1 MTCKVQVLT
10 DCFLVLWYSFRNEEW
25 YFVCSDPPSHSICLE
40 QDYPCC
46 YNGYPDCCSNHG
58 AYHILVKK
66 NKTIPSSCN
75 HVKLQ
80 YVFTKVWGSGTN
92 QHYWIILEN
101 VGIKMEYNII
111 IWEGYKLLLSKIP
124 NKVLILTC
132 FDLFL
137 LLIFWFKE
145 SLSKKPDGVDK
156 PQKWKKSKPS

>member
-1 MTCKVQVLT
+1 MSAVIPQATRFVWNRTTHVVIIAIQIAVPIMERITSWKKKPN
-10 DCFLVLWYSFRNEEW
+10 SF
-25 YFVCSDPPSHSICLE
+25 IM
-40 QDYPCC
+40 
-46 YNGYPDCCSNHG
+46 
-58 AYHILVKK
+58 
-66 NKTIPSSCN
+66 N

-80 YVFTKVWGSGTN
+80 YVFTQVWGSGTN

-111 IWEGYKLLLSKIP
+111 IWECYKLLLSKIQ

>member
-66 NKTIPSSCN
+66 NKTNAFIMN

-80 YVFTKVWGSGTN
+80 YVLTKVLGSGTN
-92 QHYWIILEN
+92 QHYWIISEN

-111 IWEGYKLLLSKIP
+111 IWEGYKLLLSKIH